1 MRRRFDIL
9 AASHGAAGIGLIT
22 AFGGAAVIVLFEL
35 ESRWAIGIYLALV
48 ALAIAVGMLL
58 FGFYVRTSDK

>member
-22 AFGGAAVIVLFEL
+22 LFGSAGVVVMFEL
-35 ESRWAIGIYLALV
+35 ESRRSIGICLALV
-48 ALAIAVGMLL
+48 AIAYALAMLF
-58 FGFYVRTSDK
+58 FGFFTRASDE